1 MPAITDF
8 TPGFAQLVP
17 FPSVSFLHVHAPSGA
32 NNTADRDNFYRN
44 DVAEAIAA
52 LPAPPLLI
60 GDFNC
65 VLMPANTA
73 GTFRNKRCPP
83 LADLVAAYDLTDG
96 FYSLHPN
103 VQSFT
108 FFRRSTP
115 GSRLDR
121 AYIPPQLFPHL
132 LAVTHPP
139 SLSDHSALYV
149 RLAGVLQTAQP
160 PPIPTSYW
168 KFNTSLVKEED
179 FLPSF
184 SAMWAALVAAQARG
198 ACPAT
203 WWENTAKPACRAF
216 CISFSKMVAHPRR
229 ELASLLLAGLQV
241 DLLAKDWQVVA
252 ALKSRLHQLATYQLA
267 GRAVRASL
275 ARGPETAATF
285 FQTAAEAAKPPPR
298 PLHITAVGRILTEPA
313 EVEEEVL
320 SYFEALFQGRH
331 VATAARP
338 EPHDSGQ
345 PFDPDFGHLPEF
357 LPDIRAMDRVQS
369 ESMDLP
375 ITLDELQQA
384 VDEAAHGKAPG
395 LDGLPYEF
403 YAAVLHLV
411 GGSLVE
417 ALNTML

>member
-1 MPAITDF
+1 M
-8 TPGFAQLVP
+8 
-17 FPSVSFLHVHAPSGA
+17 S
-32 NNTADRDNFYRN
+32 AD
-44 DVAEAIAA
+44 
-52 LPAPPLLI
+52 
-60 GDFNC
+60 
-65 VLMPANTA
+65 TA

-108 FFRRSTP
+108 FFRRNTP

-121 AYIPPQLFPHL
+121 AYIPPQLLPHL

-216 CISFSKMVAHPRR
+216 CISFSKMVAHRHR

-241 DLLAKDWQVVA
+241 ALLANDWPVVA
-252 ALKSRLHQLATYQLA
+252 ALKSRLHQLAAYRLA
-267 GRAVRASL
+267 GRAVRAGL
-275 ARGPETAATF
+275 ARGPEAAATF
-285 FQTAAEAAKPPPR
+285 FQTAAEVAKPPSDHFTSQQSAESSLNRLRWRKRSSATSRHSFRAATSPQLHGQSPTTPASLLTPTLAISQNFAGHQGHGQGPVQVHGPPHHPR
-298 PLHITAVGRILTEPA
+298 
-313 EVEEEVL
+313 
-320 SYFEALFQGRH
+320 
-331 VATAARP
+331 
-338 EPHDSGQ
+338 
-345 PFDPDFGHLPEF
+345 
-357 LPDIRAMDRVQS
+357 
-369 ESMDLP
+369 
-375 ITLDELQQA
+375 
-384 VDEAAHGKAPG
+384 
-395 LDGLPYEF
+395 
-403 YAAVLHLV
+403 
-411 GGSLVE
+411 
-417 ALNTML
+417 